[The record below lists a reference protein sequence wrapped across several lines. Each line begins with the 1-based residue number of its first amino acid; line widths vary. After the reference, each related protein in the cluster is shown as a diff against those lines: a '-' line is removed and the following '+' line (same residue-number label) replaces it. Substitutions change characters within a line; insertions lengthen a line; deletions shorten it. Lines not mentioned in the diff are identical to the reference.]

1 MMKKRYTLLLII
13 IVTGIISCSKNHE
26 VTFSDS
32 VLLTNDL
39 VGKWQVTQF
48 IDSGIDKTDDFSL
61 VNIQLNSTGDLL
73 LFYNDSTISG
83 TWMIV
88 PDIGLDQVKFSL
100 STMRLPYSNLQASW
114 YVFDKTP
121 STLSLSNTSPSRSR
135 LIQLQRI

>member
-1 MMKKRYTLLLII
+1 MKNSYLLLLSI
-13 IVTGIISCSKNHE
+13 IVAGIISCSRNNE

-48 IDSGIDKTDDFSL
+48 IDSGIDKTDELSS
-61 VNIQLNSTGDLL
+61 VNLQLNSTGELL

-83 TWMIV
+83 TWLIV
-88 PDIGLDQVKFSL
+88 PDIGLDQVKLSL
-100 STMRLPYSNLQASW
+100 SVMKLPYSNLQASW
-114 YVFDKTP
+114 YVYDKTA
-121 STLSLSNTSPSRSR
+121 SSLSLSNNSPSRSR